1 MCCVNKRL
9 LQIIKKK
16 RLPRSAFLEKQLQTQ
31 WSQRL
36 EVMSEMQ
43 GTLYIPM
50 IRYFDK
56 A

>member
-43 GTLYIPM
+43 DKLYIPM

>member
-9 LQIIKKK
+9 LQIIKK

-36 EVMSEMQ
+36 EVMSKMQ